1 MALDNLAL
9 DNVALDNVAL
19 DHEVVFCYTIKPCM
33 TSSTGDAALGFI
45 DVAVEVVDERLDGI
59 DTDAMRMVLLLHRVT
74 NVIVYDLESTVHRPG
89 GWSWAAFRSLFTL
102 WVSGP
107 LESSRLAELSG
118 MSRQAVSA
126 LTKTLEADGLVRRTS
141 AADDGRSVIL
151 ALTAVG
157 RRRLEVAYRTHNAR
171 ETEWAAALDVDEQAT
186 LLKLLGKL
194 AAAGQQDWVSHR
206 F

>member
-1 MALDNLAL
+1 
-9 DNVALDNVAL
+9 
-19 DHEVVFCYTIKPCM
+19 M

-74 NVIVYDLESTVHRPG
+74 NVLVYDLESTVHRPG

-126 LTKTLEADGLVRRTS
+126 LTKTLEADGLVRRAS

-151 ALTAVG
+151 ALTAAG
-157 RRRLEVAYRTHNAR
+157 RRRLEVAYRAHNAR
-171 ETEWAAALDVDEQAT
+171 EAEWAAALDDDEQAT
-186 LLKLLGKL
+186 LLRLLGKL

>member
-1 MALDNLAL
+1 
-9 DNVALDNVAL
+9 V
-19 DHEVVFCYTIKPCM
+19 P
-33 TSSTGDAALGFI
+33 GDAALGLI
-45 DVAVEVVDERLDGI
+45 DVAVAEVPTRIDGI
-59 DTDAMRMVLLLHRVT
+59 DVEAMRMVLLLHRVT
-74 NVIVYDLESTVHRPG
+74 NVLVYDLESTVHRPG

-126 LTKTLEADGLVRRTS
+126 LTKTLEADGLVQRER

-151 ALTAVG
+151 SLTGVG
-157 RRRLEVAYRTHNAR
+157 QERLETVYRGHNAR
-171 ETEWAAALDVDEQAT
+171 EVEWAGALDAGELAEQAHQ
-186 LLKLLGKL
+186 LRPL
-194 AAAGQQDWVSHR
+194 AGQQDWVSHR